1 MGVLACDR
9 NGCGNIMCDRFSYEL
24 QMYICNECFEEL
36 VETGATTDIES
47 FMNSSRKR
55 QFNTGARERYEAVF
69 PLT

>member
-9 NGCGNIMCDRFSYEL
+9 NGCGNIMCGRFSYEL

-47 FMNSSRKR
+47 FMNSSKKELLILELEKDMK
-55 QFNTGARERYEAVF
+55 QCF
-69 PLT
+69 L